1 MILGYLNIFRPT
13 QTVFHT
19 MAARFQTVPCT
30 STRINMYPSTTS
42 IPPVRFPFVIMR
54 QSHNMSISPQ
64 TAAAF
69 GCVGHLQILRL
80 VSLRAP
86 HAPLGQGNALTYAR
100 VGMGSFTSHSFLTI
114 GKMTSY
120 SKRIEG
126 PEFQTNCRFNWPEGP
141 TCVWPADYEGDCT
154 MEPVECP

>member
-1 MILGYLNIFRPT
+1 
-13 QTVFHT
+13 
-19 MAARFQTVPCT
+19 MAARFQTVACT
-30 STRINMYPSTTS
+30 STRINMYPSTTT
-42 IPPVRFPFVIMR
+42 IPPVRFPFVIMQ

-69 GCVGHLQILRL
+69 GSVGQRERL
-80 VSLRAP
+80 VSLSASR
-86 HAPLGQGNALTYAR
+86 APLGQWNALTTYAR
-100 VGMGSFTSHSFLTI
+100 IGMGSFTGLSFLTI
-114 GKMTSY
+114 GKITSY

-126 PEFQTNCRFNWPEGP
+126 PEFQTNCRFNYWPEGP